1 MRTFM
6 ERVCMRC
13 GEAVSQSQLR
23 QTGVLLRPYEILWLK
38 EQLLHITAFHR
49 SELEEVNDLRTK
61 TLDMARKKDIN
72 VLDDLLEVIR
82 KRITANNLF
91 DRNQTISLN
100 PILFAFN

>member
-1 MRTFM
+1 
-6 ERVCMRC
+6 VC
-13 GEAVSQSQLR
+13 SSDL
-23 QTGVLLRPYEILWLK
+23 
-38 EQLLHITAFHR
+38 AFHR

>member
-1 MRTFM
+1 M
-6 ERVCMRC
+6 
-13 GEAVSQSQLR
+13 
-23 QTGVLLRPYEILWLK
+23 
-38 EQLLHITAFHR
+38 
-49 SELEEVNDLRTK
+49 NDLRTK